1 MGCLVQIQNSLPNEE
16 KRLVSITVVAVS
28 PIRTVSIKD
37 LWHIAHIL
45 SVSRVNSVPEDRPQ
59 SLMDGELRA
68 EQKGI
73 SGLV

>member
-28 PIRTVSIKD
+28 PIRTVSTKN

-45 SVSRVNSVPEDRPQ
+45 SVSRVNSAPEDRPQ